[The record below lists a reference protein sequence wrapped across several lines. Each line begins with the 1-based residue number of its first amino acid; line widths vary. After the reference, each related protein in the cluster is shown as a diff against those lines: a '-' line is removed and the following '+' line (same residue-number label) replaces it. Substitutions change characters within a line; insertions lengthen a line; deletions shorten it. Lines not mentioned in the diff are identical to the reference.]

1 MGYGKSPEG
10 MKVVDHLINTK
21 ILFGN
26 KRPVAARQNSTTVYN
41 LCHLDIFVL
50 QQIAQNGLNGVDGQ
64 IRFHGCNFRCDK
76 RMICIP

>member
-1 MGYGKSPEG
+1 MGYGKSPKG
-10 MKVVDHLINTK
+10 MKVTDHLINTK
-21 ILFGN
+21 ILLGN
-26 KRPVAARQNSTTVYN
+26 KRPVAACQNSTAVYD

-76 RMICIP
+76 RMIRMP